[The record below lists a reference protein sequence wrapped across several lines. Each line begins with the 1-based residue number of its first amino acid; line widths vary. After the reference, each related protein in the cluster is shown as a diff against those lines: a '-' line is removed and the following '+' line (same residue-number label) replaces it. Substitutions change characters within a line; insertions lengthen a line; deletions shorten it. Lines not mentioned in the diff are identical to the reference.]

1 MKKSII
7 FLAFAALLCGGVQ
20 AQDTLRKFSAP
31 LDNYFYNNWIDTTKW
46 ILHSYASSTD
56 VLARRF
62 ITEDTLRV
70 YGIAAM
76 MTCPDSFSFYLNT
89 VYPDL
94 QSYLN
99 DRYPED
105 PSFLNCRESLMLYQ
119 YHGPDSTA
127 EMRQVGELLP
137 IHFLDTAVSYWL
149 MSPDF
154 IREDS
159 MPKPVYER
167 YYDEPQIVFDTF
179 YAGFTQTQCELKGAG
194 RYIQVRPGFD
204 CFRFSFFDPTEGI
217 GGTNYPVCH
226 ARLLPRRHFDPVTGA
241 LVYEDDLEW
250 EFHCYR
256 PEGFG
261 DLFIFP
267 ILTPKPSGGDSNV
280 AVQGSDM
287 MDRYVAVQPNPAHG
301 RATVVSSFGMT
312 AIEVYDTQGRLLQT
326 LPAEGLKADLDV
338 SSWPRATYL
347 LRIRTP
353 MGTVTR
359 KLLVQ

>member
-7 FLAFAALLCGGVQ
+7 FVAFAALLCGGVQ
-20 AQDTLRKFSAP
+20 AQDTLRKKSAP
-31 LDNYFYNNWIDTTKW
+31 LDNYFYNNWIDTTRY
-46 ILHSYASSTD
+46 ISYSLSLSTD
-56 VLARRF
+56 VYAKRF

-76 MTCPDSFSFYLNT
+76 MTCPDSFWFRPNSD
-89 VYPDL
+89 YPNL
-94 QSYLN
+94 QSLLN
-99 DRYPED
+99 ALYPED
-105 PSFLNCRESLMLYQ
+105 PSFLNCKESLMLYQ

-137 IHFLDTAVSYWL
+137 IHFLDTAVSYWSL
-149 MSPDF
+149 SNDAVH
-154 IREDS
+154 ED
-159 MPKPVYER
+159 MVPKPVYER
-167 YYDEPQIVFDTF
+167 YFDEPQIVFDTF
-179 YAGFTQTQCELKGAG
+179 FAGFTQNQYVYKGAG
-194 RYIQVRPGFD
+194 LYIQVRPGFY
-204 CFRFSFFDPTEGI
+204 CFSFASSDPIEGRA
-217 GGTNYPVCH
+217 GYPICE

-241 LVYEDDLEW
+241 LVYEDDLKWYFDYYHHSE
-250 EFHCYR
+250 
-256 PEGFG
+256 

-287 MDRYVAVQPNPAHG
+287 MECYVAVQPNPAHG

>member
-20 AQDTLRKFSAP
+20 AQDTLWQKPAP
-31 LDNYFYNNWIDTTKW
+31 HSNYYYNNWIDTTVAYVAG
-46 ILHSYASSTD
+46 ICGFGYPTHAIASQYVTS
-56 VLARRF
+56 
-62 ITEDTLRV
+62 DTLRV

-76 MTCPDSFSFYLNT
+76 MVHEFWWIGYSSYFSY
-89 VYPDL
+89 DL
-94 QSYLN
+94 QTQLN
-99 DRYPED
+99 NSYPEHPTLD
-105 PSFLNCRESLMLYQ
+105 DRVESLLLYQ

-127 EMRQVGELLP
+127 EMLQLGNALP
-137 IHFLDTAVSYWL
+137 IHIIDTPVTYYVMSNTPVVSFF
-149 MSPDF
+149 DT
-154 IREDS
+154 

-167 YYDEPQIVFDTF
+167 YFEVPQTVRDTF
-179 YAGFTQTQCELKGAG
+179 FVGCTQSEGEWDKVSGMW
-194 RYIQVRPGFD
+194 RHVRPWIGCL
-204 CFRFSFFDPTEGI
+204 CFNDR
-217 GGTNYPVCH
+217 GGDGGYGDEVQ
-226 ARLLPRRHFDPVTGA
+226 AA
-241 LVYEDDLEW
+241 LVQDQ
-250 EFHCYR
+250 
-256 PEGFG
+256 G
-261 DLFIFP
+261 DMNSPIRWYFEHNLNICRYFIFP

-280 AVQGSDM
+280 AVQGPDM
-287 MDRYVAVQPNPAHG
+287 MERYVAVQPNPAHG